1 MRRRKG
7 EEMRG
12 TKQTE
17 SEMYGEAGERKM
29 KKERQQVRNEKRRS
43 NEKSKYR
50 KGRGKRRGAHQR
62 GRPTGEK
69 RVETG

>member
-12 TKQTE
+12 MKQT
-17 SEMYGEAGERKM
+17 YGEAGERKM
-29 KKERQQVRNEKRRS
+29 KKERQQVRKQERKR

-50 KGRGKRRGAHQR
+50 KGRGKRRG
-62 GRPTGEK
+62 GETNGG
-69 RVETG
+69 ETSRDRMRTEERR